1 MSTDLLAS
9 LGITDEQFAA
19 AKDSTVTEAFEVM
32 PSGVVPGKIKEVIL
46 YKNKFGGEM
55 LQVNVVVKH
64 NDSERTLS
72 FRDDIGKNLR
82 QTDEEKAAGKPGKI
96 NEGFVARLK
105 SLCTAANVEISA
117 LKDGSATKVKSYGAD
132 CEGKFL
138 LGLNDKPVQCLV
150 RLSVDTTKAEGEPYK
165 ERNDIEGVLPKGH
178 EDIAKFEE
186 KVAKNNGIF
195 NYKGYVKKDAAANGA
210 SEAGS
215 SEVQEAAK
223 NLDF

>member
-9 LGITDEQFAA
+9 LGITDEQFAE

-72 FRDDIGKNLR
+72 FRDDIGKNLK
-82 QTDEEKAAGKPGKI
+82 QTDEEKKENKPGKI

-117 LKDGSATKVKSYGAD
+117 LKEGTATKVKSFGAD

-138 LGLNDKPVQCLV
+138 LGLNDKAVQCLV
-150 RLSVDTTKAEGEPYK
+150 RLSVDTTKAEGEAYR

-178 EDIAKFEE
+178 EDIATFEA
-186 KVAKNNGIF
+186 KIAKNNGTF
-195 NYKGYVKKDAAANGA
+195 NYKGYVKKDAANTSG
-210 SEAGS
+210 SAGS
-215 SEVQEAAK
+215 TEVKDAAA
-223 NLDF
+223 NLNF

>member
-9 LGITDEQFAA
+9 LGITEDQFAA

-72 FRDDIGKNLR
+72 FRDDIGKNLK
-82 QTDEEKAAGKPGKI
+82 QTEEEKAAGKDGKI
-96 NEGFVARLK
+96 NEGFIARLK

-117 LKDGSATKVKSYGAD
+117 LKEGTATKVKSFGAD

-138 LGLNDKPVQCLV
+138 LGLNDKAVQCLV
-150 RLSVDTTKAEGEPYK
+150 RLSVDTTKAEGEAYR

-178 EDIAKFEE
+178 EDIATFEA
-186 KVAKNNGIF
+186 KIAKNNGTF
-195 NYKGYVKKDAAANGA
+195 NYKGYVKKDTANTSGSTSSAEVQDAAAKLN
-210 SEAGS
+210 
-215 SEVQEAAK
+215 
-223 NLDF
+223 F